1 MADIP
6 ASTWSQTDASNT
18 TASPD
23 GAPENMAPSGVN
35 DTIRMMMGAVKRWF
49 AWSIP
54 ATTAGTTTAYTL
66 TYSVAPAALVDGM
79 THLVL
84 FNATN
89 GSSATL
95 NVNSL
100 GAKALHTYQNGAWAA
115 AVAGTLTA
123 NMVCKV
129 AYNSGGNSYRVLDS
143 GVGAAFLAVAN
154 TFTGNNTF
162 SGTNTFSGA
171 ANVSG
176 TFSLVGG
183 SVIPPMGRLT
193 LSSGAAVMTGAVT
206 GATSIY
212 YTPHSGNMVPLY
224 NGTDFIPTVFAE
236 LTNTT
241 TDSTKNPAAATT
253 NSNYDLFVW
262 NDSGTMRLSR
272 GPLWTSDTA
281 RGTGA
286 GTTELERIKG
296 IWTNKVAI
304 SNGPAANRGT
314 YVGTIRT
321 DGSSQA
327 NWNPG
332 GSAAGGTAALLNV
345 WNAYNRVEVMGMVA
359 DSTDSWS
366 YNTATIRPA
375 NNSSTMRVSFVV
387 GLQEDYFGASYAVSF
402 NNTNVNGG
410 GIAGVGYDSTTVF
423 SGRTGYFA
431 NSSAAGNAS
440 PQVIGSAVAQPLG
453 FHYFQA
459 LEYGN
464 ATGTQTWYGDNAGAL
479 VLGGFEYKGRC

>member
-1 MADIP
+1 MPADIP

-129 AYNSGGNSYRVLDS
+129 SYNSGDNSYRVLSS

-193 LSSGAAVMTGAVT
+193 LSSGA
-206 GATSIY
+206 SRR
-212 YTPHSGNMVPLY
+212 
-224 NGTDFIPTVFAE
+224 TVSRPNFWPVRSSFLLA
-236 LTNTT
+236 
-241 TDSTKNPAAATT
+241 PA
-253 NSNYDLFVW
+253 S
-262 NDSGTMRLSR
+262 
-272 GPLWTSDTA
+272 
-281 RGTGA
+281 
-286 GTTELERIKG
+286 
-296 IWTNKVAI
+296 
-304 SNGPAANRGT
+304 
-314 YVGTIRT
+314 
-321 DGSSQA
+321 
-327 NWNPG
+327 
-332 GSAAGGTAALLNV
+332 
-345 WNAYNRVEVMGMVA
+345 
-359 DSTDSWS
+359 
-366 YNTATIRPA
+366 
-375 NNSSTMRVSFVV
+375 
-387 GLQEDYFGASYAVSF
+387 
-402 NNTNVNGG
+402 
-410 GIAGVGYDSTTVF
+410 
-423 SGRTGYFA
+423 
-431 NSSAAGNAS
+431 
-440 PQVIGSAVAQPLG
+440 
-453 FHYFQA
+453 
-459 LEYGN
+459 
-464 ATGTQTWYGDNAGAL
+464 
-479 VLGGFEYKGRC
+479 